1 MEDSLKQIEESIITS
16 NKSAVEHL
24 RKDKFYHAM
33 FFLNQALLTSKSL
46 QDSQLKY
53 NLLALTYNNLGCYL
67 KKINKPLQALE
78 YFTKS
83 SEISKYSDSNTAN
96 LTCSHLN
103 ISKIYSEQGDH
114 EKSLRHALK
123 SLFLL
128 RHNFAAKK
136 TLVSSLIVAYQTV
149 GFEYK
154 FLNQISD
161 CIDCFE
167 TGLNLSMRHLG
178 KSHEMTIALKNN
190 LLDVTGTRPQS
201 NQSKKINH
209 VRGRSAGVNKA
220 VSNTEIP
227 KRELLSAKGRN
238 RVQKTQTRPFE
249 IKMPPMVE
257 ERRFLFNVGHIK
269 AAVCIQ
275 KWWRQLVSRRGKRKS
290 WAAVRIQKWW
300 RGVRARKYAEK
311 LRVRNKICKRHIIRN
326 SKTNYQ
332 SGENFGYPLTKNSIY
347 DKERRLIEASKK
359 PMEDMQKD
367 DLKFLQAKKPIED
380 MQKDDLKILQAKK
393 PERALSAHAYNTRRP
408 TNENTLFKP
417 INPTTKPSYKQEN
430 PKYDNK
436 MLMTEGK
443 LSNIKSNRNQNYRPT
458 TDTNSR
464 SRIRSESAKR
474 TRNMQVYKENQNKAS
489 AKNIFEQLPKTSET
503 RGNRRKNSYKKPLV
517 YEIIEASRKKGQE
530 NLEKNNSIRE
540 KSPVRNMGYAKT
552 KENDKS
558 GRTYIISSLESNKII
573 EYSPYSSI
581 ITSSSGKKPAAGAL
595 KPKYSQYLNDNK
607 AQNIKNQPSVNKKNY
622 LEERKADITHQ
633 ILSLTKVQ
641 SFMRMVGPR
650 LRFIK
655 MKKASVCI
663 QRVYRGHLV
672 RKLFQSIRNAVVFI
686 QLMYRKYK
694 T

>member
-1 MEDSLKQIEESIITS
+1 MEDSLKQLEESIIAS

-24 RKDKFYHAM
+24 RKEKFYHAM
-33 FFLNQALLTSKSL
+33 FFLNQALLSSKSL

-83 SEISKYSDSNTAN
+83 SEISKHSDSNTAN

-128 RHNFAAKK
+128 RHNFAEKK
-136 TLVSSLIVAYQTV
+136 TLVSSLIIAYQTV

-154 FLNQISD
+154 FLGQISD

-167 TGLNLSMRHLG
+167 AGLNLSIRHLG
-178 KSHEMTIALKNN
+178 KNHEVALALKNN
-190 LLDVTGTRPQS
+190 LLDVTGARPQS
-201 NQSKKINH
+201 NQSKKRNH
-209 VRGRSAGVNKA
+209 VRGRSAGVNK
-220 VSNTEIP
+220 VISNAEIP
-227 KRELLSAKGRN
+227 KRPLMSAKGRN

-257 ERRFLFNVGHIK
+257 EKRFLFNVGHIK

-275 KWWRQLVSRRGKRKS
+275 KWWRQLMIRRIKKKN

-300 RGVRARKYAEK
+300 RGIKARKYAEK

-326 SKTNYQ
+326 TKTNYQ
-332 SGENFGYPLTKNSIY
+332 SGENFGQPPTKNSIQE
-347 DKERRLIEASKK
+347 KERRLIETST
-359 PMEDMQKD
+359 
-367 DLKFLQAKKPIED
+367 KPIED
-380 MQKDDLKILQAKK
+380 MQKDDSKFPQAKK
-393 PERALSAHAYNTRRP
+393 PERALSAHAYNTRKP
-408 TNENTLFKP
+408 QYNNTLFKP
-417 INPTTKPSYKQEN
+417 INPTNKPSYKPETQ
-430 PKYDNK
+430 KYDAK

-443 LSNIKSNRNQNYRPT
+443 LSNLKSNPNQNHRPAT
-458 TDTNSR
+458 ETNSR

-474 TRNMQVYKENQNKAS
+474 TRNIQVYKENQNKIS
-489 AKNIFEQLPKTSET
+489 AKNLFEQLQKTSET
-503 RGNRRKNSYKKPLV
+503 RGNRKKNSYKRPLA
-517 YEIIEASRKKGQE
+517 YETISASRKKGIE
-530 NLEKNNSIRE
+530 NVEKINSIRE
-540 KSPVRNMGYAKT
+540 KSPVRNMGYIKA
-552 KENDKS
+552 KENDKNS
-558 GRTYIISSLESNKII
+558 QSYVISSLESNKII

-581 ITSSSGKKPAAGAL
+581 ITSSSGKKPVAGAL
-595 KPKYSQYLNDNK
+595 KPKYSQFLNENK
-607 AQNIKNQPSVNKKNY
+607 TQTVKNQPISNKKNY
-622 LEERKADITHQ
+622 LEGKKADITHQ

-641 SFMRMVGPR
+641 SFIRMVAPR
-650 LRFIK
+650 IRYIK
-655 MKKASVCI
+655 MKKASAFI

-672 RKLFQSIRNAVVFI
+672 RKLFQSIRNAVIFI
-686 QLMYRKYK
+686 QSMYRKYK
-694 T
+694 S